1 MLFYGVVTT
10 WTSFIVE
17 DNVFI
22 SSHVSFRICK
32 VGKIVSGV
40 NSTVGNNVEI
50 GEDNWIEPGSIIT
63 KSTSEQSIVKSVKSE
78 ISNVKSLKFFRIKD

>member
-1 MLFYGVVTT
+1 MEGNHIGHH
-10 WTSFIVE
+10 SIVE

-22 SSHVSFRICK
+22 SSHVVFRILQ
-32 VGKIVSGV
+32 VGKNSFVGV

-63 KSTSEQSIVKSVKSE
+63 KSTSEQSIVKSVKSKYRM
-78 ISNVKSLKFFRIKD
+78 SNH